1 MEINPL
7 IKSIVGILDNGKP
20 QKVTIERL
28 SFESNPYNFGSYSS
42 IYIPKEH
49 LVPDFILKR
58 VSVQD
63 DLIAAIVRVRSCQLS
78 VFGRPQQDRFSNG
91 FKIEPMAGVVEQM
104 DEEQRAQLENRIF
117 KVTKQLM
124 TCGDTNGWD
133 SEHLMTLSQFL
144 YIQARSAV
152 VLGRFATEVIWKY
165 DPFSDK
171 RYFHS
176 FRPTDCGTMFRAV
189 PQKVLAENVREEAR
203 RILEKMKN
211 KQILPEKFAN
221 DEYTWIQVVE
231 GKAIQAFGPQEM
243 IVYNCYPSADFEFAQ
258 YPISPIDTA
267 IAQVTT
273 HMNITSHN
281 KLYFQNGRAAR
292 GMLVIQ
298 SEDVDMGTLNML
310 RQHFMNSINSV
321 TSAWRTPIIGLS
333 KEEEV
338 NWVSM
343 DPAHRDMEFQILSEN
358 NTRAILSVFQISPDE
373 LPGYGHLGSRGGGG
387 AMGQAESKNEY
398 KLEAARD
405 VGIRPLIGQFQ
416 DFINRYIFPLID
428 YELSKICVIQFKG
441 LDALTP
447 EEEAQRLLQDSTVH
461 LTYNDIL
468 RKVEKPT
475 LPKETGADFPLNPQF
490 QEVVKTYMTFGEILE
505 YFMGKKGA
513 SKDPK
518 LAFYGDQ
525 NWMAWQ
531 SMSKIQIPQA
541 EKTKESIDLQN
552 KAQEIQLQQMDAEME
567 SEAAQANLDPNIDSV
582 SEGIDQLSGVIKSE
596 RPPVPEHQK
605 KLLYQQNATTKK
617 VLDKWKNESRSVMED
632 VKKILLSELKKK

>member
-1 MEINPL
+1 MEVSPL
-7 IKSIVGILDNGKP
+7 IKSVVGILDNGKP
-20 QKVTIERL
+20 QKTTIERL
-28 SFESNPYNFGSYSS
+28 SFETNPYYFGSYSS

-91 FKIEPMAGVVEQM
+91 FKIEPMAGVVEKM
-104 DEEQRAQLENRIF
+104 TPEQKAKFEKRISE
-117 KVTKQLM
+117 VTKILM

-133 SEHLMTLSQFL
+133 SEHQMTMSQFL

-152 VLGRFATEVIWKY
+152 VLGRFATEAIWKY
-165 DPFSDK
+165 DPFSNK
-171 RYFHS
+171 RFFHS
-176 FRPTDCGTMFRAV
+176 FRPTDAGTMYRAV
-189 PQKVLAENVREEAR
+189 PQRVLAENVREEAR
-203 RILEKMKN
+203 KMLEKLKN
-211 KQILPEKFAN
+211 KQIIPEKFVN

-243 IVYNCYPSADFEFAQ
+243 IVYNCYPSADFEFAA
-258 YPISPIDTA
+258 YPISPIDTS

-292 GMLVIQ
+292 GMLVIK
-298 SEDVDMGTLNML
+298 SEDVDMGVLNML

-338 NWVSM
+338 DWVPM
-343 DPAHRDMEFQILSEN
+343 DPSHRDMEFQVLSEN

-387 AMGQAESKNEY
+387 ALGQAESKNEY

-416 DFINRYIFPLID
+416 DFFNRYIFPLVD
-428 YELSKICVIQFKG
+428 EELSKICVIQFKG
-441 LDALTP
+441 LDALSP
-447 EEEAQRLLQDSTVH
+447 EEEAKRLLEDANVH

-468 RKVEKPT
+468 RKVEKPA
-475 LPKETGADFPLNPQF
+475 LPPSSGADIPLNPQF
-490 QEVVKTYMTFGEILE
+490 QAVMKSYMTFGEIQE

-513 SKDPK
+513 SKDPE
-518 LAFYGDQ
+518 LAFYENQ
-525 NWMAWQ
+525 SWLAWQ

-541 EKTKESIDLQN
+541 QKTNQSIDLQN
-552 KAQEIQLQQMDAEME
+552 VGQKMQIDQMGDQME
-567 SEAAQANLDPNIDSV
+567 SEAAQQNLDPNVGTV
-582 SEGIDQLSGVIKSE
+582 SEGVDQLGAVMKGEADLSIS
-596 RPPVPEHQK
+596 HK
-605 KLLYQQNATTKK
+605 KLLDQQNMTTKK
-617 VLDKWKNESRSVMED
+617 ILEKWKSESREVVED
-632 VKKILLSELKKK
+632 VKKILLTSIKKK